1 VLEVLDGAWIFV
13 RITYDEAILIWM
25 DLYNETFVLPA
36 RISIKL
42 N

>member
-1 VLEVLDGAWIFV
+1 MLEVIDDAWIFA
-13 RITYDEAILIWM
+13 RITYDEVILIWM

-36 RISIKL
+36 RFSIEL